1 MFIKIYY
8 LQIGLSFADT
18 SYTEEVLE
26 NATANTLLKTIV
38 IINHRAHSE
47 NIPLKCEISKGN
59 DQSTYSKLLINFEYQ
74 KRFLLYILTYRTFL
88 RYND

>member
-1 MFIKIYY
+1 M
-8 LQIGLSFADT
+8 SFADT

-59 DQSTYSKLLINFEYQ
+59 EQSQFLKSLHMMIYEEQSIIYTNFNFQ
-74 KRFLLYILTYRTFL
+74 IFSMPL
-88 RYND
+88 